1 MGNDPSL
8 SKSLFG
14 GGKGYTYSKLYIST
28 LGEMFERIIGAFSYF
43 WFKSS
48 FLFGSYSELSNEKHH
63 LIPPDKIEI
72 FAEEQFTPEFHY
84 RKFDKNTKIR
94 WVEGSRL
101 KSGEKV
107 YVPAQL
113 VFIYYPLEVKG
124 EARIGYATSGGL
136 SLHDNRELALY
147 HGITECIE
155 RDQINLRWYNHIPP
169 EKILYDNLKNFSDY
183 GQNVLTHKRKI
194 LKEVISYYHNVDI
207 PEIPVVT
214 AISFDEELHKFSFCA
229 GGGSGDTVEE
239 AVESAFREYGQ
250 SELNLRNLFYCPKW
264 YSSKAMLD
272 LFGFENFDLK
282 NMTLF
287 YEIVPYY
294 GLKKNRHLLDWYL
307 NDKNEIYHERER
319 SFDDESDSYQRLQMI
334 LDKYDIDP
342 IIFDFTP
349 EGFHYIRLMKC
360 LIPELT
366 FAFLPNAPCLGNRR
380 FYETAYKNGYVDHV
394 FTYEELNKE
403 ALPFP

>member
-43 WFKSS
+43 WFNSS

-155 RDQINLRWYNHIPP
+155 RDQINLRW
-169 EKILYDNLKNFSDY
+169 
-183 GQNVLTHKRKI
+183 
-194 LKEVISYYHNVDI
+194 
-207 PEIPVVT
+207 
-214 AISFDEELHKFSFCA
+214 
-229 GGGSGDTVEE
+229 
-239 AVESAFREYGQ
+239 
-250 SELNLRNLFYCPKW
+250 
-264 YSSKAMLD
+264 
-272 LFGFENFDLK
+272 
-282 NMTLF
+282 
-287 YEIVPYY
+287 
-294 GLKKNRHLLDWYL
+294 
-307 NDKNEIYHERER
+307 
-319 SFDDESDSYQRLQMI
+319 
-334 LDKYDIDP
+334 
-342 IIFDFTP
+342 
-349 EGFHYIRLMKC
+349 
-360 LIPELT
+360 
-366 FAFLPNAPCLGNRR
+366 
-380 FYETAYKNGYVDHV
+380 
-394 FTYEELNKE
+394 
-403 ALPFP
+403 